1 MSVLDHNEYQGADTA
16 FTIRQHACRHN
27 RSVPPPVVVTNH
39 KQVSAVIE
47 SAVQHPNLA
56 EFYTHVSHEFSGVLR
71 DTVYACDI
79 DPAIRGPFDV

>member
-1 MSVLDHNEYQGADTA
+1 MNIREPILLLRYGNMPVGITVL
-16 FTIRQHACRHN
+16 
-27 RSVPPPVVVTNH
+27 SPPPVVVTNH